1 MRDREFTFDRPPP
14 SATQLTPRSRTIP
27 RRFRAPR
34 HLRQGD
40 RPSRR
45 RARADRLVVR
55 AEDSPEVPE
64 FLKDPHEAPR
74 RSVAAPGWLAPLI
87 NLAEE
92 AGESAPVVGY
102 GIMGAT
108 GVFFAL
114 FAAIIGL
121 GAFGFIVAMAGTG
134 YACWQASPYLSE
146 IGSRFDVMPEQPPS
160 APEDEE

>member
-1 MRDREFTFDRPPP
+1 MRPAIFAK
-14 SATQLTPRSRTIP
+14 ATV
-27 RRFRAPR
+27 
-34 HLRQGD
+34 
-40 RPSRR
+40 RPSGAR
-45 RARADRLVVR
+45 RADRLVVR

-64 FLKDPHEAPR
+64 FLKDLMKPPDA
-74 RSVAAPGWLAPLI
+74 SVAAPGWLAPLI

-121 GAFGFIVAMAGTG
+121 GAFGFIVAMAATG

-160 APEDEE
+160 APDDEE

>member
-1 MRDREFTFDRPPP
+1 MRPAIFAKATVRP
-14 SATQLTPRSRTIP
+14 AGAR
-27 RRFRAPR
+27 
-34 HLRQGD
+34 
-40 RPSRR
+40 
-45 RARADRLVVR
+45 RADRLVVR

-64 FLKDPHEAPR
+64 VLKDLMKPPDA
-74 RSVAAPGWLAPLI
+74 SVAAPGWLAPLI

-121 GAFGFIVAMAGTG
+121 GAFGFIIAMAATG

-160 APEDEE
+160 APDDEE

>member
-1 MRDREFTFDRPPP
+1 MRSAVFAKATVRP
-14 SATQLTPRSRTIP
+14 AGAR
-27 RRFRAPR
+27 
-34 HLRQGD
+34 
-40 RPSRR
+40 
-45 RARADRLVVR
+45 RADRLVVR

-64 FLKDPHEAPR
+64 FLKDLMKPPDA
-74 RSVAAPGWLAPLI
+74 SVAAPGWLAPLI

-121 GAFGFIVAMAGTG
+121 GAFGFIVAMAATG

>member
-1 MRDREFTFDRPPP
+1 M
-14 SATQLTPRSRTIP
+14 
-27 RRFRAPR
+27 
-34 HLRQGD
+34 
-40 RPSRR
+40 
-45 RARADRLVVR
+45 VR

-64 FLKDPHEAPR
+64 FLKDLMSPPDA
-74 RSVAAPGWLAPLI
+74 SVAAPGWLAPLI

-121 GAFGFIVAMAGTG
+121 GAFGFIVAMAATG

>member
-1 MRDREFTFDRPPP
+1 VRPAIFAK
-14 SATQLTPRSRTIP
+14 ATV
-27 RRFRAPR
+27 
-34 HLRQGD
+34 
-40 RPSRR
+40 RPAGAR
-45 RARADRLVVR
+45 RADRLVVR

-64 FLKDPHEAPR
+64 FLKDLMKPPDA
-74 RSVAAPGWLAPLI
+74 SVAAPGWLAPLI

-121 GAFGFIVAMAGTG
+121 GAFGFIVAMAATG

>member
-1 MRDREFTFDRPPP
+1 MRPAIFAKATVRP
-14 SATQLTPRSRTIP
+14 AGAR
-27 RRFRAPR
+27 
-34 HLRQGD
+34 
-40 RPSRR
+40 
-45 RARADRLVVR
+45 RADRLVVR

-64 FLKDPHEAPR
+64 FLKDLMKPPDA
-74 RSVAAPGWLAPLI
+74 SVAAPGWLAPLI

-121 GAFGFIVAMAGTG
+121 GAFGFIVAMAATG

>member
-1 MRDREFTFDRPPP
+1 MRPAIFTKATVRP
-14 SATQLTPRSRTIP
+14 AGAR
-27 RRFRAPR
+27 
-34 HLRQGD
+34 
-40 RPSRR
+40 
-45 RARADRLVVR
+45 RADRLVVR

-64 FLKDPHEAPR
+64 FLKDLNEAPDA
-74 RSVAAPGWLAPLI
+74 SVAAPGWLAPLI

-121 GAFGFIVAMAGTG
+121 GAFGFIVAMAATG

>member
-1 MRDREFTFDRPPP
+1 MRPAIFAK
-14 SATQLTPRSRTIP
+14 ATV
-27 RRFRAPR
+27 
-34 HLRQGD
+34 
-40 RPSRR
+40 RPSGAR
-45 RARADRLVVR
+45 RADRLVVR

-64 FLKDPHEAPR
+64 FLKDLMKPPDA
-74 RSVAAPGWLAPLI
+74 SVAAPGWLAPLI

-121 GAFGFIVAMAGTG
+121 GAFGFIVAMAATG